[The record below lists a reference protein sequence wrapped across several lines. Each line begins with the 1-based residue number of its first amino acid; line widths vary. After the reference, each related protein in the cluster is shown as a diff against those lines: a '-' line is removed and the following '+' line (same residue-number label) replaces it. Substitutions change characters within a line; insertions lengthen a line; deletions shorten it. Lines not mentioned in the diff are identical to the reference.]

1 MFQKVVV
8 FLVRLLAVVA
18 GVAAMA
24 MITVTCLDVILRQL
38 GHPLLGVVDI
48 VQITAWIAGICAL
61 PYTTATKGHVAVEF
75 FFQRLPRK
83 AKVVIDGINRAL
95 VACMFLFLAWR
106 CWVYGLYMMRK
117 GIGTMTLQLPL
128 FWVMWLMAFSFLVVV
143 LVKIQH
149 LMHPGKEMMKA

>member
-1 MFQKVVV
+1 MTLDDIDIIYIYDEWGYYKALSKVPNIPVE
-8 FLVRLLAVVA
+8 
-18 GVAAMA
+18 
-24 MITVTCLDVILRQL
+24 TE
-38 GHPLLGVVDI
+38 HPHMLIGDNNRS
-48 VQITAWIAGICAL
+48 ICFVSADC
-61 PYTTATKGHVAVEF
+61 
-75 FFQRLPRK
+75 LPRYSVEGDVFVRPVFFTK
-83 AKVVIDGINRAL
+83 IPDFNRVPGTQVIIDGINRAL
-95 VACMFLFLAWR
+95 IACMFLFLAWR

>member
-18 GVAAMA
+18 GVAALT

-48 VQITAWIAGICAL
+48 VQLTACVAGICAL

-83 AKVVIDGINRAL
+83 SKVVIDGMNRLL

-106 CWVYGLYMMRK
+106 CWVYGLYMLRK
-117 GIGTMTLQLPL
+117 GIGTMTLQLPM
-128 FWVMWLMAFSFLVVV
+128 FWVMWLMSFSFLVVV

-149 LMHPGKEMMKA
+149 LIHPGKEMMKS

>member
-48 VQITAWIAGICAL
+48 VQITAWVAGICAL

-75 FFQRLPRK
+75 FFQRLPGDRSD
-83 AKVVIDGINRAL
+83 I
-95 VACMFLFLAWR
+95 
-106 CWVYGLYMMRK
+106 LYMSPGSYLRHYSAVEPVLRDL
-117 GIGTMTLQLPL
+117 GSHDIADEFPAVSHYCGRG
-128 FWVMWLMAFSFLVVV
+128 LVT
-143 LVKIQH
+143 
-149 LMHPGKEMMKA
+149 

>member
-18 GVAAMA
+18 GVAALT
-24 MITVTCLDVILRQL
+24 MIAVTCLDVILRQL
-38 GHPLLGVVDI
+38 GYPLLGVVDI
-48 VQITAWIAGICAL
+48 VQLTACVAGICAL

-83 AKVVIDGINRAL
+83 SKVVIDGMNRL
-95 VACMFLFLAWR
+95 LIACMFLFLAWR
-106 CWVYGLYMMRK
+106 CWVYGLYMLRK
-117 GIGTMTLQLPL
+117 GIGTMTLQLPM
-128 FWVMWLMAFSFLVVV
+128 FWVMWLMSFSFLVVV

-149 LMHPGKEMMKA
+149 LMHPGKEMMKS